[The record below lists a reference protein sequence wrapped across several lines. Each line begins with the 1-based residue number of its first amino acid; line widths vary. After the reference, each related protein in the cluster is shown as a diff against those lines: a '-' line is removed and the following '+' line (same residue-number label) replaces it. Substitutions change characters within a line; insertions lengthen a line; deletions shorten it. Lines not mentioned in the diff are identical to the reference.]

1 MLPLFGSNA
10 PYSYSYTPKYL
21 YKNQVFPITVLI
33 KHYNEK
39 EPPNFEFDQMSLL
52 QPIIDKPVIVINKD
66 DAFYTFYFKATS
78 NVKDITVP
86 SLTIWTL
93 KYSYMLNPI
102 EIPLKKLKG
111 IDEKSFSNVIA
122 SNLRVN
128 TVKVD
133 TYDSSHNLITLNLD
147 ANEANLEDMSIP
159 NVIDDGVENLKRK
172 GSLTTA
178 TYYFITSSNSK
189 NIEFTYYNTIKNRF
203 IKKNITFKDKK
214 SSLDT
219 IKLAPKELSFEKIKS
234 YIAIF
239 LTLFFAL
246 IYLKYRDIIY
256 LLFFIIFASILIYI
270 YYPKKIIC
278 INEGAPLYILPTNN
292 SNISMQIDS
301 KIHKKVLHRYN
312 NFNKI
317 EYKNSITG
325 WIKDEDTCEN

>member
-39 EPPNFEFDQMSLL
+39 D
-52 QPIIDKPVIVINKD
+52 
-66 DAFYTFYFKATS
+66 FYTFYFKATS

-256 LLFFIIFASILIYI
+256 LLFFIIFAKKFCIDIIILI
-270 YYPKKIIC
+270 K
-278 INEGAPLYILPTNN
+278 
-292 SNISMQIDS
+292 
-301 KIHKKVLHRYN
+301 
-312 NFNKI
+312 
-317 EYKNSITG
+317 
-325 WIKDEDTCEN
+325 